1 MNHVEYVCSFQE
13 DILSVKQK
21 NYPKIVFLV
30 ITKLLILRLANHF
43 NG

>member
-1 MNHVEYVCSFQE
+1 MNQVVYNCDFQQ
-13 DILSVKQK
+13 DILSIKQK

-30 ITKLLILRLANHF
+30 IAKLVILRLANHF